1 VFFKIISDRIKAA
14 ESDVLFAV
22 MQDDSASSILD
33 ALKFVRENNENIF
46 SYGITDTTSSIS
58 LYKPGSKRGVLVA
71 GKGGTKILPPPFDK
85 ESAIPGIAIHHKF
98 VVVDFKGKNPVA
110 YCGSSNLAF
119 GPEQRNG
126 DNLIEIRDGATVTV
140 FAIEAIRLVDHFSFR
155 NRVTNTPEIDLE
167 ASGAAKPWFASYYD
181 PNDLHFVERTLMIS
195 AKK

>member
-1 VFFKIISDRIKAA
+1 V
-14 ESDVLFAV
+14 
-22 MQDDSASSILD
+22 
-33 ALKFVRENNENIF
+33 
-46 SYGITDTTSSIS
+46 T
-58 LYKPGSKRGVLVA
+58 
-71 GKGGTKILPPPFDK
+71 
-85 ESAIPGIAIHHKF
+85 
-98 VVVDFKGKNPVA
+98 